1 MERIKE
7 NYTGILK
14 SFFCNEE
21 CLYINFNYTP
31 TLEYVFGVE
40 EERILYIHNRFPA
53 KPVLPF
59 SSDDLINDIIES
71 GKKKFQFGSTK
82 NRLEEW
88 QDTLKQEALQSKG
101 RLISK
106 KTIEDKLKNIYR
118 SFSKNLVDNY
128 QKLENFVQGQT
139 IDEVVIIGHSHMGVD
154 EPYYRDVLVPMLKDS
169 KWTFFCYGSKDTAQ
183 AFVEKYSIYK
193 YRMISW

>member
-1 MERIKE
+1 MNRIKE
-7 NYTGILK
+7 NYTGILRLI
-14 SFFCNEE
+14 FCNND

-31 TLEYVFGVE
+31 TLEYVFDVD

-53 KPVLPF
+53 KPTLPF

-82 NRLEEW
+82 NKFEEW
-88 QDTLKQEALQSKG
+88 QDTLEQVSLQSKG

-106 KTIEDKLKNIYR
+106 KTIEDKLNNIYR
-118 SFSKNLVDNY
+118 SFSKNLADNY
-128 QKLENFVQGQT
+128 ENLKNFVQGQK

-169 KWTFFCYGSKDTAQ
+169 KWTFFVMVVRILHKLL
-183 AFVEKYSIYK
+183 
-193 YRMISW
+193 